1 MNTYLISFTSYF
13 LLQEK
18 LQKILQNNPY
28 SVYDLNMDS
37 LEDVLEEALY
47 FSLFDEK
54 KYIIVRN
61 AMIFGSTRKKKD
73 EKEEKNTKKADRL
86 LQYINEP
93 NPNTVLIFT
102 MNGKIDNKKKIVS
115 ALKTKGTI
123 IEEEI
128 LKPQDIKNRMVSF
141 MKKDGYKIDL
151 NSINYIMNNC
161 LNNYDLIINELEKIK
176 LYYKK
181 GCGVSFEDV
190 KEITSHLIEE
200 NNFKFL
206 DAVLNKNVKEALTI
220 YEDLKI
226 QKVEPLMLLIMLSK
240 ELRQVL
246 LVKQLGQKNKKEIME
261 FLDIK
266 YDFQLEKYK
275 NISLSYKEK
284 ELIDY
289 LLYLCELDY
298 KIKSG
303 KLDKK
308 LAILLFILYMN
319 K

>member
-73 EKEEKNTKKADRL
+73 EKEEKNAKKADRL

-115 ALKTKGTI
+115 ALKTKGII

-161 LNNYDLIINELEKIK
+161 LNNYDLIIN
-176 LYYKK
+176 
-181 GCGVSFEDV
+181 GVSFEDV

-284 ELIDY
+284 EIIDY